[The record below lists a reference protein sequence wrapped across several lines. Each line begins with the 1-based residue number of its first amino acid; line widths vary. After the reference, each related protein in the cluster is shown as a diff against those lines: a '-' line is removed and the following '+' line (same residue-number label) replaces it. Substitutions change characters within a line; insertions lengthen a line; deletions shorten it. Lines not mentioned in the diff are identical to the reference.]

1 MSAPLS
7 VYDPDTMTPRAR
19 AGSAQTSVL
28 AAIEVTPKAPSMTDR
43 IWALYAT
50 GPHTPEEV
58 LAKLE
63 AEDGRRH
70 LLTSVRARICGLH
83 KGGRLRDSGER
94 GLGESNKSKTVR
106 WVARSPQEYAEWL
119 AAKGEAEGGQ

>member
-1 MSAPLS
+1 MNS

-19 AGSAQTSVL
+19 AGSTGTSVL
-28 AAIEVTPKAPSMTDR
+28 AAIEVTAKAPTMTDR
-43 IWALYAT
+43 IWGIYAT

-58 LAKLE
+58 HAKLE
-63 AEDGRRH
+63 AEDGKRH

-94 GLGESNKSKTVR
+94 GLGESNKSRVVR
-106 WVARSPQEYAEWL
+106 WIARTEREYAEWL
-119 AAKGEAEGGQ
+119 AAKGEAEDAQ